1 MQSIIIIG
9 KKVPRWHY
17 PDILTKGATTCYT
30 CRTSQT
36 LGAKDFIKGKVPS
49 NSLVVLLLKEGTG
62 SGILKFFSLVDVS
75 WASVKMGLTL
85 CFALFRQMHIV
96 SDLII
101 LRSVSDDNSLT
112 SRPSVGL
119 SMWTVVCAYFLFL
132 GCSSFPFS
140 FFLAKMYQYTQCL
153 CFLPSSVISH
163 LLKEIDGDMGGCHA
177 VNSMDIG
184 TPP

>member
-1 MQSIIIIG
+1 MQSIIIIIG
-9 KKVPRWHY
+9 RRSQ
-17 PDILTKGATTCYT
+17 DGIILTFLTKGATTCYT

-49 NSLVVLLLKEGTG
+49 NSLV
-62 SGILKFFSLVDVS
+62 GILKFFSLVDVS

-119 SMWTVVCAYFLFL
+119 SMWTVVCAYFLELFL
-132 GCSSFPFS
+132 GCSSFLFS

-153 CFLPSSVISH
+153 CFIPSSVISH
-163 LLKEIDGDMGGCHA
+163 L
-177 VNSMDIG
+177 
-184 TPP
+184 

>member
-1 MQSIIIIG
+1 MQSIIIIIG
-9 KKVPRWHY
+9 RRSQ
-17 PDILTKGATTCYT
+17 DGIILTFLTKGATTCYT

-75 WASVKMGLTL
+75 WASVKIGLTL

-119 SMWTVVCAYFLFL
+119 SMWTVVCAYFLELFL
-132 GCSSFPFS
+132 GCSSFLSP
-140 FFLAKMYQYTQCL
+140 FFLLRCTNTH
-153 CFLPSSVISH
+153 SVSASFP
-163 LLKEIDGDMGGCHA
+163 LLSFPTFRRRLMEIWEA
-177 VNSMDIG
+177 VMQ
-184 TPP
+184 